1 TASDVR
7 HLFSRNGG
15 NLGESGCVNW
25 MFEAKGIVVIAASP
39 EEEESLTL
47 EAIEAGAEDVSFEED
62 QLRIV
67 TAPEN
72 LRSLRDRMEA
82 LGRTILESTS
92 VHEPTTTVE
101 VDSSQAPGLVA
112 LLEALEDHDD
122 IQQVYTNAVFT
133 DEALANL
140 EK

>member
-1 TASDVR
+1 
-7 HLFSRNGG
+7 
-15 NLGESGCVNW
+15 

-82 LGRTILESTS
+82 LGRTILESTI
-92 VHEPTTTVE
+92 VQEPTTTVE